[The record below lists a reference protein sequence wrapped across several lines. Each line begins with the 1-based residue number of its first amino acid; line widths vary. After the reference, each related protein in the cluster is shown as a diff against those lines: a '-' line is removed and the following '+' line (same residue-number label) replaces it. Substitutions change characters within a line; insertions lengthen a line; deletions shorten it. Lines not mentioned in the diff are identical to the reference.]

1 MKRIF
6 LYGLLACVSWTMQSC
21 LFSEDDVFEQS
32 SAERD
37 NASVAGIKELL
48 MSSPNGWNL
57 EYRYGEDGDWGVS
70 NIFMKF
76 DETNVTM
83 ASDYATSNYAVG
95 EECQS
100 LYTVQAYQG
109 TEISFDSYNEILH
122 SFCEPE
128 GYNAPGLIGD
138 YEFVVR
144 DTTSNSIT
152 LTGKKYGVEMV
163 MTRLSEDVDWTAYL
177 QSAATLSDNTDL
189 PLYNVVVG
197 GQVVGEV
204 ERTYMERSFTVTE
217 EQEDGSSSVTYY
229 PFMCTDNGI
238 RLVEPLVFGSVSLQN
253 FAWDET
259 TRSFVCTDE
268 GVDARLEYVRPEGYE
283 RYIGTY
289 NVEGASNLS
298 AAYGTITL
306 EPYREGRLYVAN
318 YTISF
323 QDGSWVAFQVL
334 FSYDVSTGGIY
345 IDGQYDAGTDSDG
358 NTLSLRLGFE
368 VSPGRYTYFTTNEFR
383 MQGNVT
389 EGDNGE
395 MVISFVMPEDFA
407 SAGAQDL
414 LFLGSSIWDVW
425 TNPIFT
431 KSN

>member
-283 RYIGTY
+283 RYVGNYTLSYVYGGQTNSLSLELQPYKESRSYISSITLPRGIPIQLIFNY
-289 NVEGASNLS
+289 DMSRDDLS
-298 AAYGTITL
+298 ANGQVVGAYNGIDVYLYPGTSEGSLYATTDFTIEGTTTINDDGTL
-306 EPYREGRLYVAN
+306 TIPFAIGAPYGDVC
-318 YTISF
+318 
-323 QDGSWVAFQVL
+323 DSWLFIYYNNGYYLAGMWTSPVVL
-334 FSYDVSTGGIY
+334 
-345 IDGQYDAGTDSDG
+345 
-358 NTLSLRLGFE
+358 
-368 VSPGRYTYFTTNEFR
+368 
-383 MQGNVT
+383 
-389 EGDNGE
+389 
-395 MVISFVMPEDFA
+395 
-407 SAGAQDL
+407 
-414 LFLGSSIWDVW
+414 
-425 TNPIFT
+425 T
-431 KSN
+431 KLVD

>member
-1 MKRIF
+1 
-6 LYGLLACVSWTMQSC
+6 
-21 LFSEDDVFEQS
+21 
-32 SAERD
+32 
-37 NASVAGIKELL
+37 
-48 MSSPNGWNL
+48 
-57 EYRYGEDGDWGVS
+57 
-70 NIFMKF
+70 
-76 DETNVTM
+76 M

-283 RYIGTY
+283 R
-289 NVEGASNLS
+289 
-298 AAYGTITL
+298 
-306 EPYREGRLYVAN
+306 
-318 YTISF
+318 
-323 QDGSWVAFQVL
+323 
-334 FSYDVSTGGIY
+334 
-345 IDGQYDAGTDSDG
+345 
-358 NTLSLRLGFE
+358 
-368 VSPGRYTYFTTNEFR
+368 
-383 MQGNVT
+383 
-389 EGDNGE
+389 
-395 MVISFVMPEDFA
+395 
-407 SAGAQDL
+407 
-414 LFLGSSIWDVW
+414 
-425 TNPIFT
+425 
-431 KSN
+431 

>member
-6 LYGLLACVSWTMQSC
+6 LYGLLACISWTMQSC

-163 MTRLSEDVDWTAYL
+163 MTRLSEDVDWATYL
-177 QSAATLSDNTDL
+177 QNVAEISENSDFATFEI
-189 PLYNVVVG
+189 NVNGQAVESVVRDDRAFTINELVE
-197 GQVVGEV
+197 GQ
-204 ERTYMERSFTVTE
+204 
-217 EQEDGSSSVTYY
+217 SVMTYY
-229 PFMCTDNGI
+229 PFVVTSEGLRMLEPLTYNGIQMQNFKWDNDARAFICTD
-238 RLVEPLVFGSVSLQN
+238 
-253 FAWDET
+253 D
-259 TRSFVCTDE
+259 
-268 GVDARLEYVRPEGYE
+268 GVDASIVYYCPEGYN
-283 RYIGTY
+283 RYPGTYTLSLEANRFFEEPRVLPITLEVQKESRTYVADISKIVGVSGNLQLVFTY
-289 NVEGASNLS
+289 NVSRDDIEVRGQQIGVFSGYPFYIYPGTADGAY
-298 AAYGTITL
+298 YGTTDI
-306 EPYREGRLYVAN
+306 V
-318 YTISF
+318 IS
-323 QDGSWVAFQVL
+323 
-334 FSYDVSTGGIY
+334 
-345 IDGQYDAGTDSDG
+345 GT
-358 NTLSLRLGFE
+358 TKIE
-368 VSPGRYTYFTTNEFR
+368 E
-383 MQGNVT
+383 
-389 EGDNGE
+389 NG
-395 MVISFVMPEDFA
+395 MNISFVIDEYGAVGADSWFLLNP
-407 SAGAQDL
+407 SAGYLDL
-414 LFLGSSIWDVW
+414 W
-425 TNPIFT
+425 TSPIFT
-431 KSN
+431 KQTD

>member
-138 YEFVVR
+138 YEFVV
-144 DTTSNSIT
+144 
-152 LTGKKYGVEMV
+152 
-163 MTRLSEDVDWTAYL
+163 
-177 QSAATLSDNTDL
+177 
-189 PLYNVVVG
+189 
-197 GQVVGEV
+197 
-204 ERTYMERSFTVTE
+204 
-217 EQEDGSSSVTYY
+217 
-229 PFMCTDNGI
+229 
-238 RLVEPLVFGSVSLQN
+238 
-253 FAWDET
+253 
-259 TRSFVCTDE
+259 
-268 GVDARLEYVRPEGYE
+268 
-283 RYIGTY
+283 
-289 NVEGASNLS
+289 
-298 AAYGTITL
+298 
-306 EPYREGRLYVAN
+306 
-318 YTISF
+318 
-323 QDGSWVAFQVL
+323 
-334 FSYDVSTGGIY
+334 DVSAECG
-345 IDGQYDAGTDSDG
+345 
-358 NTLSLRLGFE
+358 
-368 VSPGRYTYFTTNEFR
+368 
-383 MQGNVT
+383 
-389 EGDNGE
+389 
-395 MVISFVMPEDFA
+395 
-407 SAGAQDL
+407 
-414 LFLGSSIWDVW
+414 
-425 TNPIFT
+425 
-431 KSN
+431 